1 MAALTIAILSD
12 IHGNLTALETVLAD
26 VEARGGA
33 DAFWVLGDLA
43 AMGYAPLAVLERL
56 KQLPNA
62 RFIRGNTDRY
72 IAFNERPATTLPS
85 TSTPEQVQSFLEVAQ
100 SFSWTQG
107 AVWASGWRE
116 WLAALPLDFRETLPN
131 GVRVLAVHA
140 SPGTD
145 DGVGLRPH
153 TPDAEAA
160 PLFANVDADLVLVG
174 HTHWPQDRTLNGA
187 RVINVGSVGLPFTP
201 DGLASYVLLHA
212 DEDNLEVEFRKLDF
226 DREAAIAQLEAQRH
240 PAKDLIAG
248 FLRGTRR
255 PPWVRVE
262 AVA

>member
-1 MAALTIAILSD
+1 MAALTIAVISD

-26 VEARGGA
+26 IDAHGGA
-33 DAFWVLGDLA
+33 AAFWVLGDLA

-72 IAFNERPATTLPS
+72 IALNERPATTLPS
-85 TSTPEQVQSFLEVAQ
+85 TSTPEQVTATVEVAQ
-100 SFSWTQG
+100 SLSWTQG
-107 AVWASGWRE
+107 AVWAAGWRE
-116 WLAALPLDFRETLPN
+116 WLAALPLEFRETLPN
-131 GVRVLAVHA
+131 GTRVLAVHA

-145 DGVGLRPH
+145 DGVGLRPT

-160 PLFANVDADLVLVG
+160 PLFSNSEADLVLVG
-174 HTHWPQDRTLNGA
+174 HTHWPQDRALNGV

-201 DGLASYVLLHA
+201 DGLASYVLLRA
-212 DEDNLEVEFRKLDF
+212 DERHYEIEFRTLDF

-240 PAKDLIAG
+240 PAQNLIAG
-248 FLRGTRR
+248 FLRGTYR
-255 PPWVRVE
+255 PPWVK
-262 AVA
+262 AG

>member
-1 MAALTIAILSD
+1 MAALNIAVLSD
-12 IHGNLTALETVLAD
+12 IHGNLTALETALAD
-26 VEARGGA
+26 VDARGGA

-72 IAFNERPATTLPS
+72 IALNERPATTLPS
-85 TSTPEQVQSFLEVAQ
+85 ASTPEQVMASVEVAQ

-107 AVWASGWRE
+107 AVWAAGWRE
-116 WLAALPLDFRETLPN
+116 WLAALPLEFRETLPN
-131 GVRVLAVHA
+131 GARVLAVHA
-140 SPGTD
+140 SPGAD

-160 PLFANVDADLVLVG
+160 PLFANVEADLVLVG
-174 HTHWPQDRTLNGA
+174 HTHWPQDRVLNGA

-201 DGLASYVLLHA
+201 DGLASYVLLHV
-212 DEDNLEVEFRKLDF
+212 DETRLEVEFRKLEF
-226 DREAAIAQLEAQRH
+226 DREAIFAQLEAIHH
-240 PAKDLIAG
+240 PAKNLITG
-248 FLRGTRR
+248 LLRGTHL